1 MQKLQLQNQ
10 LAAYLSSE
18 EIEMILSMAK
28 KVDGDS
34 EEKVKAFKEK
44 LRKERLQMIDDK
56 WTEEVRAEKVATKDL
71 LQEVSYMFE
80 TIWNFIQDEWV

>member
-71 LQEVSYMFE
+71 L
-80 TIWNFIQDEWV
+80 

>member
-44 LRKERLQMIDDK
+44 LRKERLGMIDDK

>member
-18 EIEMILSMAK
+18 EIEMILDMAK
-28 KVDGDS
+28 KVSNES

-44 LRKERLQMIDDK
+44 LRKERLGMIDDK

>member
-28 KVDGDS
+28 KVDSDS

-44 LRKERLQMIDDK
+44 LRKERLGMIDDK

-71 LQEVSYMFE
+71 L
-80 TIWNFIQDEWV
+80 

>member
-1 MQKLQLQNQ
+1 
-10 LAAYLSSE
+10 
-18 EIEMILSMAK
+18 MILSMAK

-56 WTEEVRAEKVATKDL
+56 
-71 LQEVSYMFE
+71 
-80 TIWNFIQDEWV
+80 